1 MANQRGETTSIG
13 HFFNRCTDAVN
24 NLGEIR
30 EVWTHAKDVE
40 FDDGETAQN
49 KVGAIKG
56 ITSDYNTTD
65 AGYAASMTSV
75 SALNNSLGG
84 LSFGTDGDGNYGYYG
99 ADGSLIPF
107 SSCVFGFMTAA
118 GEAKT
123 IAAKPLVAYGMD
135 MDTTNNK
142 LTITQA
148 GQYILC
154 VGGHGTSFNNSLKV
168 NGTKVIQGNATIV
181 QSLNVGDVI
190 TGSASHASAWSAVVI
205 SIAKI

>member
-13 HFFNRCTDAVN
+13 HFWNRCVDTVN
-24 NLGEIR
+24 NLFETISF
-30 EVWTHAKDVE
+30 WTSSKDVE
-40 FDDGETAQN
+40 FADGNNAET
-49 KVGAIKG
+49 KLGAIKG
-56 ITSDYNTTD
+56 ITSDFNTTD

-75 SALNNSLGG
+75 SALNSSLGG

-118 GEAKT
+118 GEAKAIT
-123 IAAKPLVAYGMD
+123 AKPLAAYGMD
-135 MDTTNNK
+135 MDATKNK

-168 NGTKVIQGNATIV
+168 NGTNVIQGNKTTI

-190 TGSASHASAWSAVVI
+190 TGTASHPNTWCAVIIAV
-205 SIAKI
+205 AKI